1 MIFWI
6 ESPSDPFPPVG
17 TALKDPNGLLAAGG
31 ELSTERLLS
40 AYRRGIFPW
49 YNPGEP
55 ILWWSPD
62 PRCVI
67 TAERLHI
74 SRSMRKRLR
83 RRDYEITFDQAFTEV
98 IEACAA
104 PRDDEAG
111 TWISREMKH
120 AYLTLHADGHAH
132 SVEVWINGELAGG
145 LYGVAIGK
153 VFFGESM
160 FSRQRD
166 ASKIAFIGLVE
177 QLRNWGYA
185 LIDCQVTNSH
195 LLSLGAYEIPR
206 STFLQHL
213 ERSVNDATD
222 HEWRFDPDCL
232 ECGNDV

>member
-1 MIFWI
+1 MIFWL
-6 ESPSDPFPPVG
+6 ESPTAPFPPVG

-31 ELSTERLLS
+31 DLSTDRLLG

-62 PRCVI
+62 PRCII
-67 TAERLHI
+67 TPDRLHI
-74 SRSMRKRLR
+74 SRSMKKRLR
-83 RRDYEITFDQAFTEV
+83 KKDFQITFDQDFHGV

-104 PRDDEAG
+104 PRENEAG

-120 AYLTLHADGHAH
+120 AYQTLHQEGHAH
-132 SVEVWINGELAGG
+132 SVEVWMDGELAGG
-145 LYGVAIGK
+145 LYGVAIGR

-177 QLRNWGYA
+177 QLRFWGYA

-195 LLSLGAYEIPR
+195 LLSLGAYEVPR

-213 ERSVNDATD
+213 EQSIDITPE
-222 HEWRFDPDCL
+222 HEWIFDPNCF